1 MGDKLKEPKRPQ
13 KNKKEKTK
21 ETKREKVAT
30 LLFLLKDPHSYS
42 IVIFVLHRDYHSC
55 ITMWGPLHYRTWF
68 AYSNDEPPQM
78 SSRSSWAN
86 KLDAPPLVSLEI
98 LP

>member
-1 MGDKLKEPKRPQ
+1 MRDKKKEPKRPQ
-13 KNKKEKTK
+13 KTEKEK
-21 ETKREKVAT
+21 EIKREKGET

-78 SSRSSWAN
+78 SSRSS
-86 KLDAPPLVSLEI
+86 
-98 LP
+98 